1 MKQALLRVKEPK
13 KYDFV
18 LIAILVVMAITS
30 FISIYSAFELI
41 TSENP
46 ALLLMKQIMWYV
58 LGFIVMGIIMYI
70 GNETV
75 FAFAKIA
82 YWILL
87 GALLYLFISKYII
100 SRFMGYEHNLPF
112 VTPINGATSWFQFPG
127 IGSFQPSEFMKVV
140 LIMITAEIIDDHNS
154 NKIVDSYES
163 DLQLFFKVLKW
174 AFPPLFLIMIQP
186 DTGVCIIILI
196 SLLMMLVCSGIKSFW
211 LFCGLAVLA
220 VVLGGFFYLYLF
232 NNSLLTS
239 LFGSDSLY
247 KLDRIKG
254 WLDPE
259 SDILHTGN
267 QLYTALM
274 AMGSAGLSGH
284 GLQQFL
290 IRIPEAQTDFI
301 FAVIGQSFGLIGT
314 LSVSALCLSLDLK
327 LLRIATLTKNTKEK
341 YYITGVLGML
351 LFQQI
356 QNIGMIIGLLPITG
370 ITLPFISYG
379 GSSLLSY
386 FIAIGLICNTSAKAH
401 KLSDYVY
408 ET

>member
-18 LIAILVVMAITS
+18 LIAILVIMAITS

-46 ALLLMKQIMWYV
+46 TLLLMKQIMWYV

-70 GNETV
+70 GNDTV

-140 LIMITAEIIDDHNS
+140 LIMITADIIDNHNS
-154 NKIVDSYES
+154 NKIADSYES
-163 DLQLFFKVLKW
+163 DLQLFFKVFKW

-196 SLLMMLVCSGIKSFW
+196 SLIMMLVCSGIKSFW
-211 LFCGLAVLA
+211 LFCGLALLA
-220 VVLGGFFYLYLF
+220 LVLGGFFYLYLF

-327 LLRIATLTKNTKEK
+327 SLRIATLTKNTKEK

>member
-1 MKQALLRVKEPK
+1 MNQSLLKVKEPK
-13 KYDFV
+13 KYDIV
-18 LIAILVVMAITS
+18 LVGILVIMALTS
-30 FISIYSAFELI
+30 FVSIYSAFALI

-46 ALLLMKQIMWYV
+46 AFLLMKQIMWYG
-58 LGFIVMGIIMYI
+58 LGFIVMAVIMYL
-70 GNETV
+70 GNDV
-75 FAFAKIA
+75 LYNFAKLA
-82 YWILL
+82 YWVLL
-87 GALLYLFISKYII
+87 GALIYLFISKYIV
-100 SRFMGYEHNLPF
+100 SRFIGYGHNLPF

-127 IGSFQPSEFMKVV
+127 IGSFQPSEFMKV
-140 LIMITAEIIDDHNS
+140 

-163 DLQLFFKVLKW
+163 DIQLFIKVFKW
-174 AFPPLFLIMIQP
+174 ALPPLLLIFIQP
-186 DTGVCIIILI
+186 DTGVCIIILF
-196 SLLMMLVCSGIKSFW
+196 SLVMMLACSGIKNFW
-211 LFCGLAVLA
+211 LVCGIVLF
-220 VVLGGFFYLYLF
+220 VLILGGFFYLYLF
-232 NNSLLTS
+232 NHSLLTS
-239 LFGSDSLY
+239 FFGSDSLY

-274 AMGSAGLSGH
+274 AMGSAGLTGH

-290 IRIPEAQTDFI
+290 IQIPEAQTDFI
-301 FAVIGQSFGLIGT
+301 FAVIGQSYGLMGT
-314 LSVSALCLSLDLK
+314 LFTVMLCLSLDLK
-327 LLRIATLTKNTKEK
+327 LLRIASLTKTTKDK
-341 YYITGVLGML
+341 YYISGVLGML
-351 LFQQI
+351 LFQQF

-386 FIAIGLICNTSAKAH
+386 FIAIGIVCNTSAKAH

>member
-1 MKQALLRVKEPK
+1 MNQSLLKVKEPK
-13 KYDFV
+13 KYDIV
-18 LIAILVVMAITS
+18 LIGILVIMALTS
-30 FISIYSAFELI
+30 FVSIYSAFALI

-46 ALLLMKQIMWYV
+46 AFLLMKQIMWYG
-58 LGFIVMGIIMYI
+58 LGFILMTVIMYL
-70 GNETV
+70 GNDI
-75 FAFAKIA
+75 FYNFAKLA
-82 YWILL
+82 YWVLL
-87 GALLYLFISKYII
+87 GALIYLFISKYIV
-100 SRFMGYEHNLPF
+100 SRFMGYGHNLPF
-112 VTPINGATSWFQFPG
+112 ATPINGATSWFQFPG

-140 LIMITAEIIDDHNS
+140 LIMITAGIIDEHNT
-154 NKIVDSYES
+154 NKIVDSYEM
-163 DLQLFFKVLKW
+163 DIQLFIKVFKW
-174 AFPPLFLIMIQP
+174 AFPPLFLIFIQP
-186 DTGVCIIILI
+186 DTGVCIIILF
-196 SLLMMLVCSGIKSFW
+196 SLLMMLACSGIKNFW
-211 LFCGLAVLA
+211 LICGAVLFVLA
-220 VVLGGFFYLYLF
+220 LGGFFYLYLF
-232 NNSLLTS
+232 NHSLLAS

-274 AMGSAGLSGH
+274 AMGSAGLTGH

-290 IRIPEAQTDFI
+290 IQIPEAQTDFI
-301 FAVIGQSFGLIGT
+301 FAVIGQSFGLFGT
-314 LSVSALCLSLDLK
+314 LFTVVLCLSLDLK
-327 LLRIATLTKNTKEK
+327 LLRIASLTKTTKDK
-341 YYITGVLGML
+341 YYILGVLGML
-351 LFQQI
+351 LFQQF

-386 FIAIGLICNTSAKAH
+386 FIAIGLVCNTSAKAH